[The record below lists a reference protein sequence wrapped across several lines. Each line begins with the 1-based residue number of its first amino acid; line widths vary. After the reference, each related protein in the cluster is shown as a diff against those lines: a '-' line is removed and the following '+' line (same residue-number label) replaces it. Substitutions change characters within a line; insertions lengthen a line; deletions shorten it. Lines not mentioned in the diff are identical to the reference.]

1 MKKTLLT
8 IIATLFLAVSPS
20 ISFAAD
26 KIDVLQHTRAGGLG
40 DRMVTYI
47 ADALGDQFGERI
59 VVDNCAAAVQYLKKA
74 KNPVITAM
82 PFESMAKQNDG
93 SKNACAIS
101 KKHFIEMYA
110 ASPWSVCHRSDNAA
124 ATIDALQK
132 LFLTRKLRCI
142 ERH

>member
-74 KNPVITAM
+74 KNPEEMNQTAVT
-82 PFESMAKQNDG
+82 AT
-93 SKNACAIS
+93 
-101 KKHFIEMYA
+101 
-110 ASPWSVCHRSDNAA
+110 AA
-124 ATIDALQK
+124 AGAVAVAMTR
-132 LFLTRKLRCI
+132 LTSATSATKRGSAAR
-142 ERH
+142 